1 MVSPAN
7 LFGNHG
13 GLIMFVVLKDED
25 RRMAKKGLVVGV
37 VLTAIG
43 AAIPLIGFGVFTL
56 TLG

>member
-1 MVSPAN
+1 
-7 LFGNHG
+7 
-13 GLIMFVVLKDED
+13 MFVVLKDED